1 MEQLG
6 IRGEEILDEM
16 WEHGEESKVHEED
29 KELEWNKS
37 LKVKIKDSYVEFYK
51 NILR

>member
-16 WEHGEESKVHEED
+16 WEHGGESKVHEED